1 MAKPRILGLIPARGG
16 SKGIPGKN
24 LRSLGGKPLLQH
36 AFEAAQNS
44 GVVERVVLSTDSPEI
59 AALGRQIGIDVPFLR
74 PPEFA
79 QDDTPMIAVLK
90 HLIEHLRNQGN
101 VPDAIMLLQPTAPL
115 RRAEHLRKAGELLIP
130 AEVDSV
136 VGVTEIPQ
144 HYAPHYA
151 MKITPEG
158 RLTHYLPDS
167 AAIKRRQDVP
177 NAYSRDGTVYLF
189 RLSTLEKY
197 GDIYGTHCI
206 PLLIPSD
213 ETLNLDTLEDWEQAE
228 RVFARM
234 PPWNFSPGTA
244 VPTSPN

>member
-1 MAKPRILGLIPARGG
+1 MAKPRIIGLIPARGG

-24 LRSLGGKPLLQH
+24 LRSLGGKPLLQLAH
-36 AFEAAQNS
+36 EAAMGS
-44 GVVERVVLSTDSPEI
+44 GVVERVILSTDSEEI
-59 AALGRQIGIDVPFLR
+59 AALGRKVGIEVPFLR

-90 HLIEHLRNQGN
+90 HMIEHLRAGGD
-101 VPDAIMLLQPTAPL
+101 VPDAIMILQPTAPL
-115 RRAEHLRKAGELLIP
+115 RRAEHLRKAGELLVP
-130 AEVDSV
+130 EEVDSV

-151 MKITPEG
+151 MKVTPEG

-167 AAIKRRQDVP
+167 ASIKRRQDVP
-177 NAYSRDGTVYLF
+177 KAYSRDGTVYLF

-197 GDIYGTHCI
+197 NDIYGANCI
-206 PLLIPSD
+206 PLVVPSD
-213 ETLNLDTLEDWEQAE
+213 ETLNLDTPEDWEQAE

-234 PPWNFSPGTA
+234 ASR
-244 VPTSPN
+244 

>member
-1 MAKPRILGLIPARGG
+1 MAKPRIFGLIPARGG

-24 LRSLGGKPLLQH
+24 LRSLGGKPLLQW
-36 AFEAAQNS
+36 AFEAAKNS
-44 GVVERVVLSTDSPEI
+44 GVVERVLLSTDSEEI
-59 AALGRQIGIDVPFLR
+59 AALGRQLGIEVPFLR

-90 HLIEHLRNQGN
+90 HLIEHLRASGD

-115 RRAEHLRKAGELLIP
+115 RRAEHLKKAGELLVP
-130 AEVDSV
+130 EDVDSV

-158 RLTHYLPDS
+158 QLTHYLPDS

-177 NAYSRDGTVYLF
+177 KAYSRDGTVYLF

-197 GDIYGTHCI
+197 NDIYGANCI

-213 ETLNLDTLEDWEQAE
+213 ETLNLDTMEDWEHAE
-228 RVFARM
+228 RVFAKTT
-234 PPWNFSPGTA
+234 PA
-244 VPTSPN
+244 